1 MAVAASAARL
11 LTMKTITVLLTAAAL
26 TLGAAPAIAAPAKQL
41 PALDSAKFDSAKF
54 DSAKFDSAKFDT
66 SKLEAAI
73 AGLPNDQASG
83 ALLQVRGSAGCWEG
97 TSGVADIHTGQKV
110 PIDGRFR
117 IGSMTK
123 SFTATAALQLVA
135 KGRLDLHRTVQSYA
149 SDILP
154 AEYAPITIDQL
165 LSYTSGL
172 PSADIDHKDPAW
184 FLPHRFD
191 TWTPRQL
198 FDLSF
203 HTADGAVKPLLFPP
217 GTQQNYGNIDYLVLG
232 AVIEKVTGRP
242 YGDAVRDGVIRPLHL
257 TATTVP
263 GTDTEIHGP
272 HAHGYELQNGS
283 YVDITEANPTYQWAA
298 AEIVSNAPDL
308 DRFLTALMSGRL
320 LPATETALLFQIP
333 DVHLYDPAYDPTDPD
348 AEVPPHAYLGHG
360 LAKLAA
366 GNVEFWGKTGD
377 RPGYNNG
384 MGATRDLSL
393 RVVFSV
399 NTLHMGGSQQPLVTR
414 KIIAAVAGLA

>member
-1 MAVAASAARL
+1 MRNTITAAL
-11 LTMKTITVLLTAAAL
+11 LTTAVLAF
-26 TLGAAPAIAAPAKQL
+26 GAAPAIAAPSDRL
-41 PALDSAKFDSAKF
+41 PPLDS
-54 DSAKFDSAKFDT
+54 T
-66 SKLEAAI
+66 KLAAAI
-73 AGLPNDQASG
+73 AGLPNDEASG
-83 ALLQVRGSAGCWEG
+83 ALLQVRGEAGCWQG
-97 TSGVADIHTGQKV
+97 TSGVANIHTGQKV
-110 PIDGRFR
+110 PVDGRFR

-149 SDILP
+149 PDLLP

-165 LSYTSGL
+165 LTYTAGL

-203 HTADGAVKPLLFPP
+203 HTHDGTVKPLLFAP
-217 GTQQNYGNIDYLVLG
+217 GTQQDYGNIDYLVLG

-242 YGDAVRDGVIRPLHL
+242 YGDAIRDGIIRPLHL
-257 TATTVP
+257 TATSVP
-263 GTDTEIHGP
+263 GTDTKIHGP

-283 YVDITEANPTYQWAA
+283 YVDITDANPTYQWAA
-298 AEIVSNAPDL
+298 AEMISNAPDL

-320 LPATETALLFQIP
+320 LPPAQTKLLFEIP
-333 DVHLYDPAYDPTDPD
+333 DVNLYGTDQ
-348 AEVPPHAYLGHG
+348 HAYLGHG
-360 LAKLAA
+360 LARLTA
-366 GNVEFWGKTGD
+366 GEFVVWGKTGD

-384 MGATRDLSL
+384 MAATRDLSL
-393 RVVFSV
+393 RIVFSV
-399 NTLHMGGSQQPLVTR
+399 NTLHMGGSEQPVVTQ